1 MQTFNAKE
9 AYELVTD
16 EAEFLTWLHAVYQE
30 MLAEINQ
37 FQLSI
42 DPSLSF
48 SDKATLLHKLMDYHQ
63 VGMSCVN
70 GMRWKIDTASKLK
83 VLDDLRVEFDDVL
96 NPTNYTH
103 P

>member
-9 AYELVTD
+9 AYESLTD
-16 EAEFLTWLHAVYQE
+16 EAEFLAWLNIVHQVM
-30 MLAEINQ
+30 MLEINQ

-48 SDKATLLHKLMDYHQ
+48 SDKAALLHKLMDYHQ
-63 VGMSCVN
+63 VGMSCVSS
-70 GMRWKIDTASKLK
+70 MRWKIITAAKVK
-83 VLDDLRVEFDDVL
+83 VLDDLRVEYADVL
-96 NPTNYTH
+96 DVTRYTH